1 MTKTIILVTSILA
14 IIYASYKTYQIMSLD
29 KGLDKKIAEG
39 AVILD
44 VRTETEYKMGH
55 IEGSINIPLSRL
67 HADNIP
73 LDKSKIIITCCS
85 HGLRSVKAVSLL
97 KANGFTQVYNGGA
110 WTDLQKCIPAQK
122 TD

>member
-1 MTKTIILVTSILA
+1 MTKTIILITSVLA

-29 KGLDKKIAEG
+29 KGLDKMITEG

-55 IEGSINIPLSRL
+55 IEGAVNIPLSKL

-73 LDKSKIIITCCS
+73 LDKSKVIITCCS

-97 KANGFTQVYNGGA
+97 KANGFNKVYNGGA
-110 WTDLQKCIPAQK
+110 WTDLQKCMPTQ
-122 TD
+122 TPD